1 MAERFL
7 RGKTAVVTGA
17 ARNLGR
23 GFAEMLARQGANV
36 AVHYHDEHARA
47 DAEETA
53 SLVRS
58 AGVEAELVAA
68 DLSDTKQVRSLFD
81 RTMTR
86 FGRLDMLLN
95 TVGMIIKKPFI
106 EISEAEY
113 DTIFAVNAKSVFFS
127 MQEGARRMSDGGRIV
142 NLATS
147 ILGMS
152 TGYYAIYA
160 GSKAPIE
167 HFTRALAKEL
177 IARDITVNSIAPG
190 ALDTSFFY
198 PAETA
203 ESVQMIKQW
212 TGGLGSVKDVVP
224 LVEFLVS
231 PGAKWLTGQTIFVNG
246 GVVTR

>member
-1 MAERFL
+1 MTEGFL
-7 RGKTAVVTGA
+7 KGKTAVVTGA

-23 GFAEMLARQGANV
+23 GFAVMLARQGANV
-36 AVHYHDEHARA
+36 AVHYHGEQARA

-53 SLVRS
+53 LLVS
-58 AGVEAELVAA
+58 GVGVEAELVAA
-68 DLSDTKQVRSLFD
+68 DLSDTNQVRGLFD

-86 FGRLDMLLN
+86 FGRLDVLLN

-127 MQEGARRMSDGGRIV
+127 MQEAARRMSDGGRIV

-152 TGYYAIYA
+152 TAHYAIYA

-177 IARDITVNSIAPG
+177 MERDIAVNTIAPG

-212 TGGLGSVKDVVP
+212 TGGLGSVRDVVP

-231 PGAKWLTGQTIFVNG
+231 PGANWLTGQTIFVNG

>member
-1 MAERFL
+1 MAEGFL
-7 RGKTAVVTGA
+7 KGKTAVVTGA
-17 ARNLGR
+17 AWNLGR
-23 GFAEMLARQGANV
+23 AFAEMLARQGASV
-36 AVHYHDEHARA
+36 AVHYHGEQARA

-53 SLVRS
+53 SLVSR
-58 AGVEAELVAA
+58 AGSEAELVAA
-68 DLSDTKQVRSLFD
+68 DLTDTKQVRALFD

-86 FGRLDMLLN
+86 FGCLDVLLN

-127 MQEGARRMSDGGRIV
+127 MQEAARRMSDGGRIV
-142 NLATS
+142 NVATS

-177 IARDITVNSIAPG
+177 MDRGIAVNTIAPG

-203 ESVQMIKQW
+203 ESVQIIKQW
-212 TGGLGSVKDVVP
+212 TGGLGSVQDVVP